1 MISKHTAMAF
11 FPVAMCS
18 LLWSAQANQQ
28 TFPSAM
34 EAAESLFQ
42 AVQSN
47 DVESIAHILGD
58 EKGLTS
64 CDDEVQDRAERELF
78 VRKYKEMH
86 RLHRM
91 GASSMTL
98 YLGAENWPFPVPLVL
113 AEGRWRFDVDA
124 GMRETLVRRIGE
136 NEQIAL
142 DLSHEF
148 AVQGKAT
155 DGALADLVAKIAS
168 SAGHAVMFHGYYFV
182 EPGPPGPGA
191 LALVAYPAEY
201 RSSGVMT
208 FVVTPNGRV
217 LEKDLGSTTPAMA
230 TELKTAQQSRKW
242 RSAEE

>member
-98 YLGAENWPFPVPLVL
+98 TEQQRNSDPL
-113 AEGRWRFDVDA
+113 RF
-124 GMRETLVRRIGE
+124 
-136 NEQIAL
+136 
-142 DLSHEF
+142 LSHW
-148 AVQGKAT
+148 
-155 DGALADLVAKIAS
+155 
-168 SAGHAVMFHGYYFV
+168 
-182 EPGPPGPGA
+182 
-191 LALVAYPAEY
+191 
-201 RSSGVMT
+201 R
-208 FVVTPNGRV
+208 GRHSDR
-217 LEKDLGSTTPAMA
+217 LL
-230 TELKTAQQSRKW
+230 
-242 RSAEE
+242 